1 MYDWFFNNPYAV
13 ILNNNDHP
21 DGFRLF
27 AGNAEISRVSGNLP
41 SQGSHHILVLPYA
54 EKFFIHNLVCLESK
68 TVKNFNLF
76 KNLKPRS
83 DHQPAIRLKASLGRS
98 QYIEK
103 IQALKKHIQLGDIY
117 EINFCMGFFAEDTE
131 LDPLEIYTR
140 LNAISEAPFSA
151 LLKLNDTYIICSSPE
166 RFLKKEGDRLY
177 TQPIKGTARR
187 SADAQEDLALKAA
200 LSQSLKER
208 TENVMIVDVAR
219 NDLSKIAARGSVQA
233 DELFGIHTYKQ
244 VHQMVSTVSCT
255 IKPATSFET
264 ILEATFPMP
273 SMTGAP
279 KHRATQ
285 LIKQYEPTDRGFYSG
300 CIGYMDD
307 KGDFDLN
314 VVIRSIVYDAAAKKL
329 SFHVGSA
336 ITAMCD
342 PEAEYEECMIKAGA
356 MLKALNAVID

>member
-1 MYDWFFNNPYAV
+1 MSDWFFNNPYAV
-13 ILNNNDHP
+13 VLNNNHHP
-21 DGFRLF
+21 EGFRFF
-27 AGNAEISRVSGNLP
+27 AGNAGISRVSVNLP
-41 SQGSHHILVLPYA
+41 SPGSHHILVLPYA
-54 EKFFIHNLVCLESK
+54 EKFFIHNLLCLESK
-68 TVKNFNLF
+68 PVKNLGLF
-76 KNLKPRS
+76 DNLKPHN
-83 DHQPAIRLKASLGRS
+83 DHQWPIRLRASLSRS

-103 IQALKKHIQLGDIY
+103 IRALKQHIQLGDIY

-131 LDPLEIYTR
+131 IDPLGIYSR
-140 LNAISEAPFSA
+140 LNEISEAPFSA

-187 SADAQEDLALKAA
+187 SADANEDLALKTE
-200 LSQSLKER
+200 LSNSLKER

-219 NDLSKIAARGSVQA
+219 NDLSKIATKGSVQA

-255 IKPATSFET
+255 IRPGTSFEN
-264 ILEATFPMP
+264 ILEAAFPMP

-279 KHRATQ
+279 KQRATE

-314 VVIRSIVYDAAAKKL
+314 VVIRSIVYDAGAKKL

-336 ITAMCD
+336 ITAMCE
-342 PEAEYEECMIKAGA
+342 PEAEYDECMLKAGA
-356 MLKALNAVID
+356 MLKALNAVIV